1 MLIGDRI
8 KMVIVKNLFADAV
21 ETDVKNIAYMC
32 YWLILNGHGEKEFDS
47 CIDLIDVS
55 EVARMTSEDV
65 LKLERPNVYLV
76 KRKASW
82 CCYMA
87 YNESE
92 VRGLHLNLFNE
103 IPSLI
108 IDNTNSINT
117 TFWFEDLQQYKSL
130 FDIRNE
136 LTIFPQFIFEI

>member
-1 MLIGDRI
+1 MTT
-8 KMVIVKNLFADAV
+8 VNQLFADSV

-65 LKLERPNVYLV
+65 LKLERPKVYLV

-87 YNESE
+87 YKESD

-103 IPSLI
+103 VPETI
-108 IDNTNSINT
+108 IDNTKSINT

-136 LTIFPQFIFEI
+136 LTVFPQFIFEI

>member
-1 MLIGDRI
+1 
-8 KMVIVKNLFADAV
+8 MVIVKNLFADSV

-32 YWLILNGHGEKEFDS
+32 YWLILNGYGEKEFND
-47 CIDLIDVS
+47 CIDIIDML
-55 EVARMTSEDV
+55 EVNKMISSDI
-65 LKLERPNVYLV
+65 LKLNRPNVYLV

-136 LTIFPQFIFEI
+136 LTSFPQFIFEI